1 MQLLSS
7 LSYCIMR
14 FLVSFWSDTVL
25 IHLLYHYVT
34 GEATRKGFYKYD
46 DKRKASPDPEIM
58 KYIEK
63 SRNMAGVTPNPEVL
77 SPFIDLQSCFN
88 FKVD

>member
-1 MQLLSS
+1 MLHVIVGIDL
-7 LSYCIMR
+7 
-14 FLVSFWSDTVL
+14 W
-25 IHLLYHYVT
+25 YHSVT

-46 DKRKASPDPEIM
+46 GKRKASPDPELM

-77 SPFIDLQSCFN
+77 SLLVQFQSCSDLN
-88 FKVD
+88 LIN

>member
-1 MQLLSS
+1 M
-7 LSYCIMR
+7 
-14 FLVSFWSDTVL
+14 
-25 IHLLYHYVT
+25 T

-46 DKRKASPDPEIM
+46 GKRKASPDPELM

-77 SPFIDLQSCFN
+77 SLFVQFQNCSDLN
-88 FKVD
+88 LIN